1 MTNITK
7 RLLPLLLALAMLI
20 SAVGC
25 ASAPASSP
33 EPAPMPAA
41 SSEQPASSPQPE
53 PVPEAKPEPAPEPVV
68 DDGRIPITDAD
79 LDLTVRN
86 AEGKNGMVSSA
97 SPIASKVGAAILE
110 RGGNAVDAAVAVAY
124 TLGLVEPNASGLGG
138 DGYMLVYEA
147 DSGKTTFL
155 DYKGEAPADFTLDF
169 LSKYR
174 YTDSYKRKGFSA
186 LVPGMVAGMEK
197 ANEMFGTMTMAE
209 LIQPAIDYAEKG
221 VPVTPFIA
229 SVYSDYYNHL
239 LENEEASRVFLN
251 DGFTYMQ
258 GETFTNPDYAKTL
271 RLIAEGG
278 KDAFYTGPVAEA
290 IVSSLAEYEGIMT
303 VEDIERFRVA
313 VREPVST
320 TYRGHKIVSGAPGSG
335 GAAVIEALN
344 MAEHFD
350 VAATGH
356 NTPETLHMWSE
367 ILKLSAADRYH
378 YIGDPDFSDPTGMY
392 AITGKAFAAERV
404 KKVDMGRVLGKPTWQ
419 DYKDIES
426 SHTTH
431 VSIIDQ
437 WGNMVAMT
445 NTIGDLFGN
454 GVVVKDHGFFMNN
467 GSFNFSTAYKANY
480 PAPGKKVRSS
490 ICPSLIFNPD
500 GTPLA
505 TLGTPGGSRIPGT
518 VTQII
523 SNIIDFGMT
532 MQDAIDSPRIYQNYN
547 DGLYIEG
554 HMAPET
560 VYEMKLRGHNVIERG
575 KYDYFFG
582 GVQGVKIDNDTGM
595 LNGAAD
601 PRRDGKA
608 FGY

>member
-7 RLLPLLLALAMLI
+7 RLLPLLLALAMLL

-25 ASAPASSP
+25 SSKPSPAPA
-33 EPAPMPAA
+33 PAPAPAV
-41 SSEQPASSPQPE
+41 SSEQPAAAPQPE
-53 PVPEAKPEPAPEPVV
+53 VKPEAKPDPKPAPELAA
-68 DDGRIPITDAD
+68 DDGRIPITEAD
-79 LDLTVRN
+79 LDLTVRS

-97 SPIASKVGAAILE
+97 SPIASKVGATILE

-147 DSGKTTFL
+147 DTGKTTFL

-169 LSKYR
+169 LNKYR
-174 YTDSYKRKGFSA
+174 YTEDYKRKGFSA
-186 LVPGMVAGMEK
+186 VVPGMVAGMEK

-209 LIQPAIDYAEKG
+209 LIQPAIDYAENG
-221 VPVTPFIA
+221 VVVTPFIA
-229 SVYSDYYNHL
+229 SVYSDYYNHI
-239 LENEEASRVFLN
+239 LENKEASRVFLN
-251 DGFTYMQ
+251 DGFAYMP

-271 RLIAEGG
+271 RMIVEGG
-278 KDAFYTGPVAEA
+278 KEAFYSGPVAEA
-290 IVSSLAEYEGIMT
+290 IEASLAEYEGFMT
-303 VEDIERFRVA
+303 TDDLARFRVA

-320 TYRGHKIVSGAPGSG
+320 TYRGHKVVSGAPGSG

-350 VAATGH
+350 VASMGH
-356 NTPETLHMWSE
+356 NTPEALHMWAE
-367 ILKLSAADRYH
+367 ILKLSAVDRYH

-404 KKVDMGRVLGKPTWQ
+404 KKVDMERVLGKPTWM

-426 SHTTH
+426 AHTTH
-431 VSIIDQ
+431 VSIIDK

-454 GVVVKDHGFFMNN
+454 GVVVKDYGFFMNN
-467 GSFNFSTAYKANY
+467 GSFNFSTAFKANY

-490 ICPSLIFNPD
+490 IAPSLIFDPD
-500 GTPLA
+500 GSPLA

-523 SNIIDFGMT
+523 SNIIDFDMT
-532 MQDAIDSPRIYQNYN
+532 MQDAIDAPRIYQNYN

-582 GVQGVKIDNDTGM
+582 GVQGVKIDNDT

-608 FGY
+608 IGY